1 MPLST
6 ARNRPPTTGSP
17 SVPTAPPPVVFGQVP
32 VARAPVV
39 STATPAVPPP
49 SKMDTDLDELARQ
62 LFEPVSRLLRA
73 DLRQGRER
81 AGRGHDRRR

>member
-1 MPLST
+1 M
-6 ARNRPPTTGSP
+6 
-17 SVPTAPPPVVFGQVP
+17 PTAPT
-32 VARAPVV
+32 VAR
-39 STATPAVPPP
+39 
-49 SKMDTDLDELARQ
+49 TDLDQLARQ

>member
-1 MPLST
+1 MPLT
-6 ARNRPPTTGSP
+6 AAKNPPTASP
-17 SVPTAPPPVVFGQVP
+17 SVPTAPSPVVLGQVP
-32 VARAPVV
+32 VARATAI
-39 STATPAVPPP
+39 STATPAVPTP